1 MARDSGVSPNAPH
14 VSLTGGGAVEK
25 GLGGHERDEGVALL
39 VTDTGRADF
48 SATTHPQLTVGTTA
62 VSLNTVHSDNREVSA
77 KRGFL
82 LKASTANSGS
92 IFVGTSTVTV
102 SSGSPPSGGIGIPL
116 LAGESMFIEIT
127 TASNIYLRGSASNQV
142 LYWLDM

>member
-48 SATTHPQLTVGTTA
+48 SGTTHPQLTVGTTA
-62 VSLNTVHSDNREVSA
+62 VSLNTVHGDNIEVSA
-77 KRGFL
+77 KRGFRKKSVQFAL
-82 LKASTANSGS
+82 TLILMS
-92 IFVGTSTVTV
+92 ISKC
-102 SSGSPPSGGIGIPL
+102 SL
-116 LAGESMFIEIT
+116 WLNESAVCVFEM
-127 TASNIYLRGSASNQV
+127 SL
-142 LYWLDM
+142 